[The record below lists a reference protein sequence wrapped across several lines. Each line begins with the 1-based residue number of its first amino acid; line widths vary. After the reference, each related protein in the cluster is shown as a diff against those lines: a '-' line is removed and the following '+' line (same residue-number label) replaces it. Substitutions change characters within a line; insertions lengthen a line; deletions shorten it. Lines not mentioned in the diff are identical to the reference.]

1 MITQAVAFP
10 MLGIEVSSPSY
21 SPKLGKK
28 AMDVAESR
36 HSIHGSVCETES
48 RID

>member
-1 MITQAVAFP
+1 MGVLGGGKVAP
-10 MLGIEVSSPSY
+10 NPSY

-36 HSIHGSVCETES
+36 NSIHGSVCETES
-48 RID
+48 GID